1 MTRTLTLA
9 RKAAPTPSLSTAD
22 IITLP
27 PNVQQHVQAARLSL
41 EKALQALSMGA
52 CTIQTLQ
59 IATGRSIRAATLL
72 KRACNALD
80 ATRISQGA

>member
-9 RKAAPTPSLSTAD
+9 RKAAPVPSPSPADTTPSH
-22 IITLP
+22 
-27 PNVQQHVQAARLSL
+27 VQEHVQAARLSL

-59 IATGRSIRAATLL
+59 IATGRAIRAATLL

-80 ATRISQGA
+80 ATCISQGA